1 MALRV
6 KPSPNSKQSQCH
18 LFANAIKFL
27 FFSVYLVPPPPEGL
41 SFRQNPQGSVKM
53 SDSSFA
59 GPASGFSRSLCN
71 RQSISC
77 TAASFGSQGGP
88 EMRFSA
94 RAHGS
99 PKLTMTSPGRAT
111 TIQDSQ
117 LDFESLGLSF
127 SILQSAIRRLTIDPG
142 DNFNTG
148 LSNRDT
154 PCSISRGK
162 DPNIVGGQYA
172 SCQL

>member
-1 MALRV
+1 
-6 KPSPNSKQSQCH
+6 
-18 LFANAIKFL
+18 
-27 FFSVYLVPPPPEGL
+27 
-41 SFRQNPQGSVKM
+41 
-53 SDSSFA
+53 
-59 GPASGFSRSLCN
+59 
-71 RQSISC
+71 
-77 TAASFGSQGGP
+77 
-88 EMRFSA
+88 MRFSA